1 MNILVVTK
9 NNISKGKA
17 TVKSLKALLDKKKVK
32 YQIITFNEVEE
43 FYNEI
48 HDKNYKNNFDLL
60 LSFGGDGTILKSARI
75 ARKLDIPILGVNAGT
90 IGFLTSVNDFK
101 ELDAAIDKIK
111 NRNYLFEERNMIEV
125 RVLRKGEEVFKAYAV
140 NEATFMT
147 SSLSKM
153 GKYKILIGEE
163 RSLFTELN
171 ADGVIVATPTG
182 STAHS
187 LSAGGPIVSPSVN
200 CLIITPLYPHT
211 LNQRSFVIND
221 HKELSINIMVNAQQV
236 DIDGRI
242 SFELNKEDEVVIKRL
257 KKTIK
262 YIVFKNNNF
271 LNTIKDKIRAL

>member
-9 NNISKGKA
+9 NNISKGKV
-17 TVKSLKALLDKKKVK
+17 TVKSLKSLLDKKKIK
-32 YQIITFNEVEE
+32 HQIITFDEVED
-43 FYNEI
+43 FYNKI
-48 HDKNYKNNFDLL
+48 HEKNFKNNFDLL

-90 IGFLTSVNDFK
+90 IGFLTSVNDFGDL
-101 ELDAAIDKIK
+101 EVAIDRIK
-111 NRNYLFEERNMIEV
+111 KKDYLFEERSMIEAKV
-125 RVLRKGEEVFKAYAV
+125 IRDEEEVFKAYAV
-140 NEATFMT
+140 NEATLMT

-153 GKYKILIGEE
+153 GKYKMFIGEE

-221 HKELSINIMVNAQQV
+221 NKELCISIMANKQVV
-236 DIDGRI
+236 DIDGRV
-242 SFELNKEDEVVIKRL
+242 SFELKKEDDVVIKRL

-271 LNTIKDKIRAL
+271 LNTIKDKIKAL

>member
-9 NNISKGKA
+9 NNISKGKV
-17 TVKSLKALLDKKKVK
+17 TVKTLKSLLDKKKIN
-32 YQIITFNEVEE
+32 YQIITFDEVEE
-43 FYNEI
+43 FYDEI
-48 HDKNYKNNFDLL
+48 HDKNFKNSFDLL

-75 ARKLDIPILGVNAGT
+75 ARKLDMPILGVNAGT

-101 ELDAAIDKIK
+101 DLGIAIDRIK
-111 NRNYLFEERNMIEV
+111 KKDYLFEERSMIEAKV
-125 RVLRKGEEVFKAYAV
+125 IRAKEEVFKAYAV
-140 NEATFMT
+140 NEATLMT
-147 SSLSKM
+147 SSLSKI
-153 GKYKILIGEE
+153 GKYKMFIGEE

-221 HKELSINIMVNAQQV
+221 NKELCISILANKQVV
-236 DIDGRI
+236 DIDGRV
-242 SFELNKEDEVVIKRL
+242 SFELEKDDEVVVKRL

-271 LNTIKDKIRAL
+271 LNTIKDKIKAL

>member
-9 NNISKGKA
+9 NNISKGKV
-17 TVKSLKALLDKKKVK
+17 TVKSLKSLLDKKKIN
-32 YQIITFNEVEE
+32 YQIITFDEVEE
-43 FYNEI
+43 FYDEI
-48 HDKNYKNNFDLL
+48 HDKNFKNSFDLL

-90 IGFLTSVNDFK
+90 IGFLTSVNDF
-101 ELDAAIDKIK
+101 EGLEIAIDRIK
-111 NRNYLFEERNMIEV
+111 KKDYLFEERSMIEAKV
-125 RVLRKGEEVFKAYAV
+125 IRDEEEVFKAYAV
-140 NEATFMT
+140 NEATLMT
-147 SSLSKM
+147 SSLSKI
-153 GKYKILIGEE
+153 GKYKMFIGEE
-163 RSLFTELN
+163 KSLFTELN

-221 HKELSINIMVNAQQV
+221 NKELRISVMSNRQVV
-236 DIDGRI
+236 DIDGRVN
-242 SFELNKEDEVVIKRL
+242 FELEKEDEVVIKRL

-271 LNTIKDKIRAL
+271 LNTIKDKIKAL

>member
-9 NNISKGKA
+9 NNISKGKV
-17 TVKSLKALLDKKKVK
+17 TVKTLKSLLEKKKIN
-32 YQIITFNEVEE
+32 YQIITFDEVED

-48 HDKNYKNNFDLL
+48 HDKNFKNNFDLL

-101 ELDAAIDKIK
+101 DLGIAIDRIK
-111 NRNYLFEERNMIEV
+111 KKDYLFEERSMTEAKVIRAE
-125 RVLRKGEEVFKAYAV
+125 EEVFKAYAV
-140 NEATFMT
+140 NEATLMT
-147 SSLSKM
+147 SSLSKI
-153 GKYKILIGEE
+153 GKYKMFIGEE

-221 HKELSINIMVNAQQV
+221 NKELCISILANKQVV
-236 DIDGRI
+236 DIDGRV
-242 SFELNKEDEVVIKRL
+242 SFELEKDDEVVVKRL

-271 LNTIKDKIRAL
+271 LNTIKDKIKAL

>member
-9 NNISKGKA
+9 NNISKGKVA
-17 TVKSLKALLDKKKVK
+17 VKSLRSLLDKKKINH
-32 YQIITFNEVEE
+32 QIITFDEVEN
-43 FYNEI
+43 FYDEI
-48 HDKNYKNNFDLL
+48 HNKNYKNNFDML

-90 IGFLTSVNDFK
+90 IGFLTSVNNFEDL
-101 ELDAAIDKIK
+101 ETAIDKIK
-111 NRNYLFEERNMIEV
+111 KKDYLFEERSMIEA
-125 RVLRKGEEVFKAYAV
+125 RVIRDEEEVFKAYAV

-147 SSLSKM
+147 LSLSKM
-153 GKYKILIGEE
+153 GKYKIFIGEE
-163 RSLFTELN
+163 KSLLTELN

-221 HKELSINIMVNAQQV
+221 NKELRISIMANKQEV
-236 DIDGRI
+236 DIDGRV
-242 SFELNKEDEVVIKRL
+242 SFELQKEDEVVIKRL

-262 YIVFKNNNF
+262 YIVFKSNNF
-271 LNTIKDKIRAL
+271 LNTIKDKIKAL

>member
-9 NNISKGKA
+9 NNISKGKV
-17 TVKSLKALLDKKKVK
+17 TVKSLKSLLDKKKIK
-32 YQIITFNEVEE
+32 HQIITFDKVED
-43 FYNEI
+43 FYNKI
-48 HDKNYKNNFDLL
+48 HEKNFKNNFDLL

-90 IGFLTSVNDFK
+90 IGFLTSVNDFGDL
-101 ELDAAIDKIK
+101 EVAIDRIK
-111 NRNYLFEERNMIEV
+111 KKDYLFEERSMIEAKV
-125 RVLRKGEEVFKAYAV
+125 IRDEEEVFKAYAV
-140 NEATFMT
+140 NEATLMT
-147 SSLSKM
+147 ASLSKI
-153 GKYKILIGEE
+153 GKYKMFIGEE

-221 HKELSINIMVNAQQV
+221 NKELCISIMANKQVV
-236 DIDGRI
+236 DIDGRV
-242 SFELNKEDEVVIKRL
+242 SFELKKEDDVVIKRL

-271 LNTIKDKIRAL
+271 LNTIKDKIKAL

>member
-9 NNISKGKA
+9 NNISKGKL
-17 TVKSLKALLDKKKVK
+17 TVKTLKSLLEKKKIN
-32 YQIITFNEVEE
+32 YQIITFDEVED

-48 HDKNYKNNFDLL
+48 HDKNFKNNFDLL

-101 ELDAAIDKIK
+101 DLGIAIDRIK
-111 NRNYLFEERNMIEV
+111 KKDYLFEERSMIETKV
-125 RVLRKGEEVFKAYAV
+125 IRAEEEVFKAYAV
-140 NEATFMT
+140 NEATLMT
-147 SSLSKM
+147 SSLSKI
-153 GKYKILIGEE
+153 GKYKMFIGEE

-221 HKELSINIMVNAQQV
+221 NKELCISILANKQVV
-236 DIDGRI
+236 DIDGRV
-242 SFELNKEDEVVIKRL
+242 SFELEKDDEVVVKRL

-271 LNTIKDKIRAL
+271 LNTIKYKIKAL

>member
-9 NNISKGKA
+9 NNISKGKVA
-17 TVKSLKALLDKKKVK
+17 VKSLKSLLEKKKIN
-32 YQIITFNEVEE
+32 YQIITFDEVED

-48 HDKNYKNNFDLL
+48 HDMSFKNNFDLL

-101 ELDAAIDKIK
+101 DLGVAIDRIK
-111 NRNYLFEERNMIEV
+111 KKDYLFEERSMIEAKV
-125 RVLRKGEEVFKAYAV
+125 IRAEEEVFKAYAV
-140 NEATFMT
+140 NEATLMT
-147 SSLSKM
+147 SSLSKI
-153 GKYKILIGEE
+153 GKYKMFIGEE

-221 HKELSINIMVNAQQV
+221 NKELCISILANKQVV
-236 DIDGRI
+236 DIDGRV
-242 SFELNKEDEVVIKRL
+242 SFELEKDDEVVVKRL

-271 LNTIKDKIRAL
+271 LNTIKDKIKAL

>member
-9 NNISKGKA
+9 NNISKGKV
-17 TVKSLKALLDKKKVK
+17 TVKSLKSLLDKKKINH
-32 YQIITFNEVEE
+32 QIITFDEVED
-43 FYNEI
+43 FYNKI
-48 HDKNYKNNFDLL
+48 HEKNFKNNFDLL

-101 ELDAAIDKIK
+101 DLGIAIDRIK
-111 NRNYLFEERNMIEV
+111 KKDYLFEERSMIEAKV
-125 RVLRKGEEVFKAYAV
+125 IRDEEEVFKAYAV
-140 NEATFMT
+140 NEATLMT
-147 SSLSKM
+147 SSLSKI
-153 GKYKILIGEE
+153 GKYKMFIGEE

-221 HKELSINIMVNAQQV
+221 NKELCISIMANKQVV
-236 DIDGRI
+236 DIDGRV
-242 SFELNKEDEVVIKRL
+242 SFELKKEDKVVIKRL

-271 LNTIKDKIRAL
+271 LNTIKDKIKAL

>member
-1 MNILVVTK
+1 MNILVVAK

-17 TVKSLKALLDKKKVK
+17 TVKSLKALLDKKRVK
-32 YQIITFNEVEE
+32 HQIITFNEVEE

-111 NRNYLFEERNMIEV
+111 NKNYLFEERSMIEV
-125 RVLRKGEEVFKAYAV
+125 RVLRKEEEVFKAYAV

-221 HKELSINIMVNAQQV
+221 HKELSINIMANSQEV

-271 LNTIKDKIRAL
+271 VNTIKDKIRAL

>member
-9 NNISKGKA
+9 NNISKGKV
-17 TVKSLKALLDKKKVK
+17 TVKSLKSLLDKKNINH
-32 YQIITFNEVEE
+32 QIITFDEVED
-43 FYNEI
+43 FYNKI
-48 HDKNYKNNFDLL
+48 HEKNFKNNFDLL

-90 IGFLTSVNDFK
+90 IGFLTSVNDFGDL
-101 ELDAAIDKIK
+101 EVAIDRIK
-111 NRNYLFEERNMIEV
+111 KKDYLFEERSMIEAKV
-125 RVLRKGEEVFKAYAV
+125 IRDEEEVFKAYAV
-140 NEATFMT
+140 NEATLMT

-153 GKYKILIGEE
+153 GKYKMFIGEE

-221 HKELSINIMVNAQQV
+221 NKELCISIMANKQVV
-236 DIDGRI
+236 DIDGRV
-242 SFELNKEDEVVIKRL
+242 SFELKKEDKVVIKRL

-271 LNTIKDKIRAL
+271 LNTIKDKIKAL

>member
-90 IGFLTSVNDFK
+90 IGFLTSVNDFE
-101 ELDAAIDKIK
+101 ELDTAIDKIK
-111 NRNYLFEERNMIEV
+111 NKKYLFEERSMIEAK
-125 RVLRKGEEVFKAYAV
+125 VLRKGEEVFKAYAV

-221 HKELSINIMVNAQQV
+221 HKELSINIMANAQQV